1 MLAGVPVLDTLRGEI
16 EQVPPMY
23 SALKRD
29 GVPLYKYAREG
40 IEIERPQSRVTV
52 HTLELLSLTA
62 LEAEIAVQCSK
73 GTYIRTLAQDM
84 GRQLHC
90 GAHLTALRRTSVGP
104 FSLDQAVGLEALQA
118 MSAPQSALIALDA
131 LPAGLLP
138 ASTTQKDSL

>member
-1 MLAGVPVLDTLRGEI
+1 
-16 EQVPPMY
+16 
-23 SALKRD
+23 
-29 GVPLYKYAREG
+29 
-40 IEIERPQSRVTV
+40 
-52 HTLELLSLTA
+52 
-62 LEAEIAVQCSK
+62 
-73 GTYIRTLAQDM
+73 M

-138 ASTTQKDSL
+138 ASTKQKDSL